1 MPDTDPNLD
10 AATICTVDG
19 CHVLLPATPE
29 DRREHRDGHRHRAKV
44 DEAVRAELG
53 KLRDALAQLRE
64 TNAEL
69 RRKLAEAERP
79 AAPTGLR
86 IEAMPDDVDDSDDD
100 DDEPFDLGL
109 DAPDP
114 AAPAAAAIGLH
125 IAARDD
131 DDDDR
136 DVIDLPTLPASR
148 F

>member
-10 AATICTVDG
+10 AATICPEDG
-19 CHVLLPATPE
+19 CHVLVPATPE

-44 DEAVRAELG
+44 DEAVRGELG
-53 KLRDALAQLRE
+53 KLREALAQLRE
-64 TNAEL
+64 TNAEF

-79 AAPTGLR
+79 AATGLR
-86 IEAMPDDVDDSDDD
+86 IEAMPDEVDDTD

-114 AAPAAAAIGLH
+114 AAPTADAIGLH
-125 IAARDD
+125 IAARDED
-131 DDDDR
+131 EDEDR
-136 DVIDLPTLPASR
+136 DVIDLPTFPASR